1 MDSSKGVEKEEP
13 VNNKKL
19 YGVLEV
25 YKFKIYFR
33 DDRVINKLRY

>member
-19 YGVLEV
+19 CGVSW
-25 YKFKIYFR
+25 KFLSLKFISG
-33 DDRVINKLRY
+33 LRES